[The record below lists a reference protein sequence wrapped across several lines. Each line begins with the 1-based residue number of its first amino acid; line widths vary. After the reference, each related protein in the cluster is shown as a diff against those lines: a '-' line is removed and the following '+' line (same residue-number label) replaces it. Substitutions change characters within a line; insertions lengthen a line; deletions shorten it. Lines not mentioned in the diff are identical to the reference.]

1 MSWIELSSYAGLTAV
16 GLLTLNLLIGLLMAV
31 KYNPVRSWPH
41 RRVNTF
47 KIHNWTAYVALS
59 ACVLHALLLLPVA
72 KPAFTLVDVLLP
84 VRSPVQPLENT
95 LGAIALYAV
104 AFVVVTSYH
113 RLRLGRKRWKK
124 LHYTAYGAALLFYV
138 HGILT
143 EPSLKGAAV
152 DYLDGEKVYVELC
165 MLAVALA
172 AAWRVVY
179 LHRHPKGRK
188 AAHLRR
194 LEREQAQAS

>member
-1 MSWIELSSYAGLTAV
+1 VSWIELSSYAGLTAV

-41 RRVNTF
+41 RRINTF

-59 ACVLHALLLLPVA
+59 LCVLHALLLLPVA
-72 KPAFTLVDVLLP
+72 KPAFTLVDVLFP

-104 AFVVVTSYH
+104 AFVVVTSYN

-124 LHYTAYGAALLFYV
+124 LHYTAYAAALLFYV

-143 EPSLKGAAV
+143 EPNLKGAAV
-152 DYLDGEKVYVELC
+152 DYIDGEKVYVELC
-165 MLAVALA
+165 MIAVAA
-172 AAWRVVY
+172 AAVWRVVY
-179 LHRHPKGRK
+179 LRRHPKGRK

-194 LEREQAQAS
+194 LAREHARTS